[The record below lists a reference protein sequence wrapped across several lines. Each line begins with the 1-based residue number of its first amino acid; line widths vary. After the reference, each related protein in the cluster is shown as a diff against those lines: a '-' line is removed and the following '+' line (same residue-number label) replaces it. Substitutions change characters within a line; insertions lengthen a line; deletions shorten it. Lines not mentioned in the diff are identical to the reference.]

1 MENKIMLQKVMGII
15 MLLMSLLI
23 LIVAS
28 HEQAGID
35 SDASAIMIMVPVGL
49 ILLFSKECC
58 II

>member
-15 MLLMSLLI
+15 MLMMSLLI
-23 LIVAS
+23 LIVTS
-28 HEQAGID
+28 HEHAGFD
-35 SDASAIMIMVPVGL
+35 SDASAIMITAPVGL